1 MHKLFPIVFLVLSLS
16 LSAQP
21 KQYTVANAHSH
32 NDYEKQFPFW
42 NAYSNGFGSIE
53 ADIFLLNDELYV
65 AHDTLQLKFHRTL
78 DSIYLLPLQHC
89 IQKNNGFVYSESKRQ
104 LQLLIDIKTDAGS
117 TLKKLVEKLKS
128 YPAII
133 NNHWLK
139 IVITGNRPPPSAFS
153 TYPAYILFDGELNRD
168 YPANALKRIVMMSD
182 NLKLYALW
190 NGVGILPEVDRI
202 KISAA
207 IKKSH
212 QMKKKVR
219 FWNAPDS
226 ENAWTQLIKLGVDF
240 INTDNISGLAMFL
253 NKLP

>member
-1 MHKLFPIVFLVLSLS
+1 MNKSFVIVSIVTCLH
-16 LSAQP
+16 LSAQ
-21 KQYTVANAHSH
+21 KIQYTVANAHSH
-32 NDYEKQFPFW
+32 NDYEKEFPFW

-65 AHDTLQLKFHRTL
+65 AHDTVQLRFHRTL
-78 DSIYLLPLQHC
+78 DSLYLQPLQHC
-89 IQKNNGFVYSESKRQ
+89 IKKNKGFVYADNKRQ

-190 NGVGILPEVDRI
+190 NDVGILPEDERI
-202 KISAA
+202 KISDA

-212 QMKKKVR
+212 RLNKKVR
-219 FWNAPDS
+219 FWNAPDN

-253 NKLP
+253 NKLE